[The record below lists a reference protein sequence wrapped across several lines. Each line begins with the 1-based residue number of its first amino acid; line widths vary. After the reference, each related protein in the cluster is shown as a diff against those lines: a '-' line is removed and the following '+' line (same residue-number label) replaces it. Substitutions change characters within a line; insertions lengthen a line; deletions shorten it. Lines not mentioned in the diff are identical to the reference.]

1 MSMGEQMCP
10 LCQLLVV
17 LRSAVD
23 AAQSAV
29 DVWSIPVRRG
39 GGGRRDDFQQLQ
51 RSAGGGRGDRVASAV
66 DSPCC
71 RCGHADR
78 TDRAA
83 AHECLSLEQHQC
95 RRTYRLVTHVG
106 CGLGRRSRFGPV
118 GAPAPQQQA
127 EADGVV
133 RACWAHGRAL
143 QLHSMLSVG
152 VSLWMLDVVTCCANS
167 WIRRCSI
174 TRCCYPFEWER
185 WSRVLPYV
193 GGRCASGAQSAMSVG
208 SAEAFL
214 ACLVGA
220 PVGGGSRGGW
230 GPQTGPCSWPQSDG
244 EKNTLP

>member
-1 MSMGEQMCP
+1 MSHSSSN
-10 LCQLLVV
+10 LALASVV
-17 LRSAVD
+17 ASLADANKLNEPNNFEVLSRLDEGVNLRSAAEKEQVLAFIGQCEPQVEVGHEWHCALCD
-23 AAQSAV
+23 GV
-29 DVWSIPVRRG
+29 EDLLLVR
-39 GGGRRDDFQQLQ
+39 
-51 RSAGGGRGDRVASAV
+51 
-66 DSPCC
+66 
-71 RCGHADR
+71 
-78 TDRAA
+78 
-83 AHECLSLEQHQC
+83 HQC

-174 TRCCYPFEWER
+174 TRCCSPFEWER

-230 GPQTGPCSWPQSDG
+230 GPQTGPNSWPQSDG
-244 EKNTLP
+244 EKSTLP